1 LCQHHRY
8 QKPEKQ
14 KVSVRPSIVGN
25 VYTSIALVSGVSEIM
40 LVHGDFDI
48 SINQQAIELGQ
59 DEQQAVNQAI
69 ILEHSVPV
77 EHIGE
82 LYSLIWEL
90 GMKLKDIYPVIGS
103 AIMAI
108 QLYIA
113 IITRWPSVSNSNN
126 A

>member
-14 KVSVRPSIVGN
+14 KVSVRPSSVGN